1 MQNQHMP
8 ALQERQACKVI
19 VYFLTCACVDFYS
32 GSSTI
37 TPFLLHSLTTSPC
50 LVQLCPLTCTTVPLT
65 CTAVLSQVPEIKQLF
80 IWTLHGRMKQAA
92 RTATI
97 EAFKAASAGCP
108 SWPPPPPPPN
118 PSPCAAGQCPS
129 LSAFPL
135 VAGVLLCTDIAAR
148 GLDIPNVHWVV
159 QFDPPQVGCRNCFC
173 MSFGGTTIDSSV
185 TKLLVLRASH
195 AN

>member
-1 MQNQHMP
+1 
-8 ALQERQACKVI
+8 
-19 VYFLTCACVDFYS
+19 
-32 GSSTI
+32 
-37 TPFLLHSLTTSPC
+37 
-50 LVQLCPLTCTTVPLT
+50 
-65 CTAVLSQVPEIKQLF
+65 VLSQVPEIKQLF

-97 EAFKAASAGCP
+97 EAFKAAS
-108 SWPPPPPPPN
+108 
-118 PSPCAAGQCPS
+118 
-129 LSAFPL
+129 
-135 VAGVLLCTDIAAR
+135 AGVLLCTDIAAR